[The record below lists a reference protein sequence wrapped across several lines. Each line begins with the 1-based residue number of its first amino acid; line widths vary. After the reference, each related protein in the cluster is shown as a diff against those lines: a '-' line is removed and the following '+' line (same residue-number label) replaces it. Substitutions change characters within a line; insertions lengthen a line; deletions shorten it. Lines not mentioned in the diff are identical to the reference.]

1 MKQQVTRIGITLLL
15 FLALS
20 GQYSC
25 AAAQQ
30 LTTKGTNPA
39 DITGSYTLMLYGCK
53 YPDDIENAAI
63 LVDEHSPYVLD
74 IFSLPTMYSVQKGL
88 PAQEALAKANKFLR
102 CTFHTVVETRV
113 RMIADDRGGTIG
125 YDMRPAYLP
134 YDIGSTDPL
143 LITYRLKDGKV
154 TAYIR
159 LSPDVRRR
167 DDGDMFDRGRDGRD

>member
-1 MKQQVTRIGITLLL
+1 MKQREASIGFALLI

-20 GQYSC
+20 AQSCVAGQR
-25 AAAQQ
+25 
-30 LTTKGTNPA
+30 LVTEGTDPA
-39 DITGSYTLMLYGCK
+39 GIGGSYTLMLYGCK

-63 LVDEHSPYVLD
+63 LVDDPSPYPLD
-74 IFSLPTMYSVQKGL
+74 IFSLPSMYSVQRGL

-113 RMIADDRGGTIG
+113 RRIVDDRGGIIG
-125 YDMRPAYLP
+125 YDMRPGYLP

-143 LITYRLKDGKV
+143 LITYTLKEGKV

-167 DDGDMFDRGRDGRD
+167 DEGDSPDRDQGGRD